1 MDEFCSKEGAV
12 VPPSFREQSSPGL
25 TAGTNQIKIKTEA
38 SPAAGESEEPLV
50 HLKLK
55 WRYMVRLIQWHLT
68 EELLVPSVLIE
79 WLSNQLQVLPFE
91 SSIDIKVYV
100 SVPIH
105 LLKLLIYLSP
115 LFRREIRLMS

>member
-1 MDEFCSKEGAV
+1 LDEFCSKESAV

-38 SPAAGESEEPLV
+38 SPAAGDSEEPLV
-50 HLKLK
+50 HFK

-79 WLSNQLQVLPFE
+79 WLSNQLQVLLFE
-91 SSIDIKVYV
+91 SSIDFRVYV

-115 LFRREIRLMS
+115 LFRREIRLMF